1 MPGFVM
7 RLYAAL
13 FLALPLPAAPAP
25 RDVLATYQGGSVT
38 RTEYEDWLLANGLAD
53 DAQKRRGYLEAVAL
67 GESLEGAAVKAG
79 LDQRPQTAFR
89 VAQIETALLAAG
101 LRQEVDRAIVVP
113 DAEVEADLKAEE
125 KERFKPHTVRLRNIF
140 KRVPAGATPSERA
153 AVRER
158 MEDLRRQLLAGA
170 SFDDLAWRESDSQTR
185 FQGGALGYVPPGV
198 LHPEVER
205 VAFALKKGE
214 LSAVLE
220 SADGFMLLRC
230 DDIDEGRVMT
240 LDEARAMIRQ
250 GLWTRASNAR
260 QAELHAELLREADPH
275 FEAESGSSDAAVV
288 TFRGGRIT
296 LAEER
301 WLAGASPLESLSP
314 ETRRT
319 LLEEQIV
326 RRTAADRARAR
337 GRDRDP
343 LLRARAGWQRA
354 TFLATEEIARRVS
367 LTLAP
372 PTDGEMRVHYEHN
385 RDRYVKPAEVDVS
398 VIRRALDPSA
408 LKRQF
413 AEGEALL
420 SRLHSGALSFEEA
433 AGQASQHPSA
443 SQGGR
448 LGFLRPEQLAE
459 LGPNVYRTVQ
469 DLSPGQTS
477 GLVQQDDLL
486 WIVKIW
492 DRRPERPMTYE
503 EAAPQVEQE
512 LGNARVAA
520 LREEREAEARR
531 ALGLEIAPSAAEP
544 SR

>member
-1 MPGFVM
+1 M

-13 FLALPLPAAPAP
+13 LLALPLSAAPAP

-53 DAQKRRGYLEAVAL
+53 DPQKRREYLEAVAL
-67 GESLEGAAVKAG
+67 GESLEGAAVQAG

-89 VAQIETALLAAG
+89 LAQIETGLLAAA

-113 DAEVEADLKAEE
+113 DAEVEAELKAEE
-125 KERFKPHTVRLRNIF
+125 KERFKPRTVRLRNIF
-140 KRVPAGATPSERA
+140 KRLPEGATPSQRA
-153 AVRER
+153 ALRER

-170 SFDDLAWRESDSQTR
+170 DFDALAWRESESQTR

-198 LHPEVER
+198 LRPEVER
-205 VAFALKKGE
+205 AAFGLKKGE
-214 LSAVLE
+214 LSPVLE
-220 SADGFMLLRC
+220 SANGLTLLRC
-230 DDIDEGRVMT
+230 DDIDEGRVMP

-260 QAELHAELLREADPH
+260 QAELRAELLREADPH
-275 FEAESGSSDAAVV
+275 FEAESGSTDAAVV
-288 TFRGGRIT
+288 TFRGGRVT

-314 ETRRT
+314 ETRRA
-319 LLEEQIV
+319 LREEQIV

-337 GRDRDP
+337 GLDRDP
-343 LLRARAGWQRA
+343 LLRARAWWQRA
-354 TFLATEEIARRVS
+354 TLLATEEIARRVN

-372 PTDGEMRVHYEHN
+372 PADEEMRVQYEHN
-385 RDRYVKPAEVDVS
+385 HDHYVKPAEADVS
-398 VIRRALDPSA
+398 VIRRPLDPST

-413 AEGEALL
+413 AEAEALL
-420 SRLHSGALSFEEA
+420 SRLQSGALSFEEA

-443 SQGGR
+443 SQGGW
-448 LGFLRPEQLAE
+448 LGLLRPEQLAL
-459 LGPNVYRTVQ
+459 LGPNVFRTVKE
-469 DLSPGQTS
+469 LSPGQTS

-486 WIVKIW
+486 WIVKLW

-503 EAAPQVEQE
+503 EAALQVEQD

-520 LREEREAEARR
+520 LRAEREAEARR
-531 ALGLEIAPSAAEP
+531 ALGLEIAPRAAE
-544 SR
+544 